1 MIFLVVRVQLI
12 LQQCCISSV
21 HAAPQYGCLPN
32 CASPRQIE
40 TQKRIINIDTT
51 VFNPLYGQYGD
62 SSYIVGY
69 HYFHMRLS
77 FHLLSFLIVPKLTN
91 GARPTIREILQALK
105 LKKKAIP
112 KGFQQIYEF
121 LNSHFI
127 NQFMCFFI
135 TYFRILHCNSTISL
149 TRWLET
155 LPRRTDHSLKAPKTI
170 SVKGSPRA
178 MRNYHVQRY
187 I

>member
-1 MIFLVVRVQLI
+1 MQLI

-21 HAAPQYGCLPN
+21 YAAPQYGCLPK

-69 HYFHMRLS
+69 HYFHMILS
-77 FHLLSFLIVPKLTN
+77 FHLLSFLIVPKLRN
-91 GARPTIREILQALK
+91 VARPTIREILQALK

-121 LNSHFI
+121 LNSQFSKKKKECLNSHFI

-149 TRWLET
+149 TR
-155 LPRRTDHSLKAPKTI
+155 
-170 SVKGSPRA
+170 
-178 MRNYHVQRY
+178 
-187 I
+187 